1 MAKPDG
7 ERGDRRGRLRCC
19 GISRSCRSREKSAQ
33 VSALARAERPRQGLM
48 PDTFWHGI
56 TIGCLALT
64 ACGCAYALAA
74 TTLVRRFTRDG
85 APTATAF
92 PGITVLKPLHGAE
105 ATLYDNLRSFCD
117 QDYPGPVQL
126 LFGVQNAD

>member
-1 MAKPDG
+1 
-7 ERGDRRGRLRCC
+7 
-19 GISRSCRSREKSAQ
+19 
-33 VSALARAERPRQGLM
+33 M

-74 TTLVRRFTRDG
+74 TALVRRFTRDG

-92 PGITVLKPLHGAE
+92 PGISILKPPLELDVSG
-105 ATLYDNLRSFCD
+105 YRSGGCVHQRRQGMECRNEEEGHQRERD
-117 QDYPGPVQL
+117 WVAPEQVHSQILCMPAGTR
-126 LFGVQNAD
+126 